1 MGPSQYQLA
10 YNQPNSYSP
19 YASFAIANPYTTNAY
34 TNPNSFASSSGLTAA
49 SLQQSQIIPFTSSPS
64 NSFLFNPSQYQPLN
78 FALPQSSTAAI
89 QPLSYTTASPLSSV
103 SKVSGTTVVT
113 PTTPSF
119 YPSAPTSQSY
129 QQSPAY
135 RKINFILSF
144 FSNRESISC
153 FLLFV

>member
-10 YNQPNSYSP
+10 YNQPSSYSP
-19 YASFAIANPYTTNAY
+19 YASWIANPYTTNAY
-34 TNPNSFASSSGLTAA
+34 TNPNSFASTSGLTAA

-64 NSFLFNPSQYQPLN
+64 NSFLFNPAQYQPLN
-78 FALPQSSTAAI
+78 FAIPQSSTAAI

-135 RKINFILSF
+135 RKINFIRF
-144 FSNRESISC
+144 FPNRESISY
-153 FLLFV
+153 FFF